1 MCCGVVFRDAKE
13 KETEFK
19 NMKKNRNGSQMS
31 IDWMEGNTWFVY
43 VF

>member
-19 NMKKNRNGSQMS
+19 NMKKKKQKREP
-31 IDWMEGNTWFVY
+31 DVD
-43 VF
+43 

>member
-19 NMKKNRNGSQMS
+19 NMKKKQKREP
-31 IDWMEGNTWFVY
+31 DVD
-43 VF
+43 